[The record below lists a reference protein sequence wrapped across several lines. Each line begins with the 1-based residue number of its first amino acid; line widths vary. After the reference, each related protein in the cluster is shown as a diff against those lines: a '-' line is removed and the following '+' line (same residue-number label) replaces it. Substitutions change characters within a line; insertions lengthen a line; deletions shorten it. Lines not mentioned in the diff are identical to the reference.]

1 MSDHGYNDAV
11 RRWDG
16 ESWSLGV
23 ASCFGVQIR
32 LHLTLFIVVA
42 MVALLAFGFQLQG
55 LVVAGMLLAA
65 LVVHV
70 LGHCLVANMVAARR
84 EEWVVWPLG
93 ELTVARLPQR
103 APETILIYLAGPG
116 ANLVACLM
124 LLPGLHFVGGLTR
137 ELWNPFLL
145 EYLWQGPAEPISYLG
160 FAFKASYWLLLANLL
175 PFYPLDAGRVLR
187 EGLAM
192 HASMTQA
199 TVVATVVGAVGGLA
213 AAAAALW
220 WNYAWAALAAGAV
233 AYVSFR
239 KHREVELLG
248 EAPENEFGYD
258 FSEGYTSLEKS
269 MSSAHLRSHAS
280 LSARVRG
287 WIQER
292 RRRRGEFLEVELDRI
307 LAKIHDH
314 GIASLSRIE
323 RKILSQASRKRRQ

>member
-1 MSDHGYNDAV
+1 MSDYGHNDAV

-32 LHLTLFIVVA
+32 LHLTLFIVLA
-42 MVALLAFGFQLQG
+42 SVALLSFGLQPQG
-55 LVVAGMLLAA
+55 VVVAGVLLLALA
-65 LVVHV
+65 VHV
-70 LGHCLVANMVAARR
+70 LGHCLVANVVAARR

-103 APETILIYLAGPG
+103 TPESVIIYLAGPA

-124 LLPGLHFVGGLTR
+124 LLPGLHLVGGLTR
-137 ELWNPFLL
+137 ELWNPFHL
-145 EYLWQGPAEPISYLG
+145 EHLWQGAAEPISYLG
-160 FAFKASYWLLLANLL
+160 FAFKANYWLLLANLL
-175 PFYPLDAGRVLR
+175 PLYPLDAGRVLR
-187 EGLAM
+187 EALAM
-192 HASMTQA
+192 HASMLQA
-199 TVVATVVGAVGGLA
+199 TIVATVVGAVGGLA
-213 AAAAALW
+213 AAAVALW

-248 EAPENEFGYD
+248 ETQENEFGYD

-269 MSSAHLRSHAS
+269 MSSAHRRSHAS
-280 LSARVRG
+280 FAARVRG
-287 WIQER
+287 WIEER

-323 RKILSQASRKRRQ
+323 RKILSEASRKRRR